1 MAQSGLNFT
10 PSTKAGRSANFSSMS
25 ITAVIEKGMIKLPS
39 DVPWA
44 SGTVVRIEPVDEQT
58 PTLFETLKD
67 FDGMAGDLPADLAA
81 NLDHYV
87 HGHSRP

>member
-1 MAQSGLNFT
+1 
-10 PSTKAGRSANFSSMS
+10 MS

-58 PTLFETLKD
+58 PTLFESLKD
-67 FDGMAGDLPADLAA
+67 FDGMPADLAA